1 MKTISY
7 STQAFNELKNII
19 ESQNETMQMM
29 NENMSLLRREL
40 TNLQRRVYDIN
51 SRLVETEEWID
62 DQYIR
67 YEEQKN
73 ESKL

>member
-1 MKTISY
+1 MKTLSY
-7 STQAFNELKNII
+7 SIQAINELKDIAK
-19 ESQNETMQMM
+19 SQSETLQMM
-29 NENMSLLRREL
+29 SENMSLLRREL

-67 YEEQKN
+67 YEEQK
-73 ESKL
+73 KPT

>member
-1 MKTISY
+1 MKTLSY
-7 STQAFNELKNII
+7 SIQAINELKNII
-19 ESQNETMQMM
+19 ESQSETMQMM

>member
-1 MKTISY
+1 MKTLSY
-7 STQAFNELKNII
+7 SIQAINELKNII
-19 ESQNETMQMM
+19 ESQGETIQMM

-62 DQYIR
+62 EQYIR
-67 YEEQKN
+67 YEEQKK
-73 ESKL
+73 ST

>member
-1 MKTISY
+1 MKTLSY
-7 STQAFNELKNII
+7 SIQAINELKNII
-19 ESQNETMQMM
+19 ANQSETLQMM
-29 NENMSLLRREL
+29 SENMSLLRREM

>member
-1 MKTISY
+1 MKTLSY
-7 STQAFNELKNII
+7 SIQAINELKNII
-19 ESQNETMQMM
+19 SSQGETMQMM

-67 YEEQKN
+67 YEEQK
-73 ESKL
+73 EQKK

>member
-1 MKTISY
+1 MKTLSI
-7 STQAFNELKNII
+7 QAINEFKNII
-19 ESQNETMQMM
+19 ESQSETMQMM

-40 TNLQRRVYDIN
+40 TNLQRRVFDIN

-62 DQYIR
+62 DQFR
-67 YEEQKN
+67 YEEQTN